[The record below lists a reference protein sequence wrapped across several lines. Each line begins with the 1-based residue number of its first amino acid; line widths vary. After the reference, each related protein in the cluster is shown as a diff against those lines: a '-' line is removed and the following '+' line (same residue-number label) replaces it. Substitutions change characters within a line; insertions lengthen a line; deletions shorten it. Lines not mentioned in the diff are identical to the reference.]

1 MGEGCLPAGRQ
12 GVRVNMNLSP
22 SPSSPPARGGESFCC
37 YFLFNGGS
45 KMPKLMIK
53 NIGTLVSGNISN
65 PLLNADTLMIEGG
78 LIQKVGREKSLDTK
92 GVDQVMDIGGMTIT
106 PGLID
111 SHCHPVLGDFTPRQ
125 KMLDFIESSLHGG
138 VTTLISAGEVHLAG
152 RPKDVAG
159 TKALAILAAK
169 SFASARPA
177 GVKVLGGGLI
187 LESGLQEKDF
197 EELAKEGVK
206 VVGEIGLGGV
216 KSPKDAAPMVKWA
229 KKYGMVVMMHTGGTS
244 IPGSTTVPA
253 DDVIAADPDIVSHI
267 NGGPTAIS
275 IKEAEKLIRETSLTL
290 EIVHCG
296 NSKMIVDVM
305 KIVKELKAY
314 PRIIIGNDAPS
325 GTGVIPLG
333 ILRVINFL
341 ASLCDAKAEEAIA
354 MATGNTAKVYKLN
367 RGVVEVGKE
376 ADLVIMDAPM
386 GSVGKDALSAIEAGD
401 IPGIAGVMID
411 GVMKIGVS
419 RNTPPPNG
427 KIVTSKA

>member
-1 MGEGCLPAGRQ
+1 M
-12 GVRVNMNLSP
+12 
-22 SPSSPPARGGESFCC
+22 
-37 YFLFNGGS
+37 
-45 KMPKLMIK
+45 
-53 NIGTLVSGNISN
+53 VSGDIFN
-65 PLLNADTLMIEGG
+65 PLLEADTVLIKDG
-78 LIQKVGREKSLDTK
+78 LIQAIGKEKEVDAS
-92 GVDQVMDIGGMTIT
+92 GVEQVIDAGGMTLT

-138 VTTLISAGEVHLAG
+138 VTTAISAGEVHLPG

-169 SFASARPA
+169 SFANARPS
-177 GVKVLGGGLI
+177 GVKVLGGSLI
-187 LESGLQEKDF
+187 LEPGLQEKDF
-197 EELAKEGVK
+197 EELAREGVK
-206 VVGEIGLGGV
+206 VVAEIGLGGI
-216 KSPKDAAPMVKWA
+216 KSPKEAAPMVKWA

-253 DDVIAADPDIVSHI
+253 EDVIAADPDIVSHI

-275 IKEAEKLIRETSLTL
+275 IEEAEKLIRNTDLIL

-296 NSKMIVDVM
+296 NPKMIAEVM
-305 KIVKELKAY
+305 KIVKEVKAY
-314 PRIIIGNDAPS
+314 SRIIIGNDAPS

-341 ASLCDAKAEEAIA
+341 ASLCGVKAEEAIA
-354 MATGNTAKVYKLN
+354 MATGNTAKIYRLN
-367 RGVVEVGKE
+367 RGFLEVGRE

-401 IPGIAGVMID
+401 IPGIAAVWID
-411 GVMKIGVS
+411 GQMKIGVS
-419 RNTPPPNG
+419 RNTPPPNR
-427 KIVTSKA
+427 KIVISKL

>member
-1 MGEGCLPAGRQ
+1 
-12 GVRVNMNLSP
+12 
-22 SPSSPPARGGESFCC
+22 
-37 YFLFNGGS
+37 
-45 KMPKLMIK
+45 MIK

-65 PLLNADTLMIEGG
+65 PLLNADTLLIEGG
-78 LIQKVGREKSLDTK
+78 RIQAFGKERDLDTK

-138 VTTLISAGEVHLAG
+138 VTTVISAGEVHLPG

-177 GVKVLGGGLI
+177 GVKVLGGSII
-187 LESGLQEKDF
+187 LEPGLQEKDF
-197 EELAKEGVK
+197 EELAKEGVR

-216 KSPKDAAPMVKWA
+216 KTPRDAAPMVKWA

-244 IPGSTTVPA
+244 IPGSATVPA
-253 DDVIAADPDIVSHI
+253 NDVIAADPDIVSHI

-275 IKEAEKLIRETSLTL
+275 LTEAEKLIRKTSLVL

-305 KIVKELKAY
+305 RIVKEVKAY

-341 ASLCDAKAEEAIA
+341 ASLCDVKAEEAIA
-354 MATGNTAKVYKLN
+354 MATGNTARAYKLN
-367 RGVVEVGKE
+367 RGVVEAGKE
-376 ADLVIMDAPM
+376 ADLVMMDAPM

-427 KIVTSKA
+427 KIVTGKM

>member
-1 MGEGCLPAGRQ
+1 MA
-12 GVRVNMNLSP
+12 
-22 SPSSPPARGGESFCC
+22 
-37 YFLFNGGS
+37 
-45 KMPKLMIK
+45 KLMIK
-53 NIGTLVSGNISN
+53 NIGTLVSGRISD
-65 PLLNADTLMIEGG
+65 PLLNADTLLIEGG
-78 LIQKVGREKSLDTK
+78 LIQAFGKERDLDTK

-138 VTTLISAGEVHLAG
+138 VTTAISAGEVHLPG

-177 GVKVLGGGLI
+177 GVKVLGGSII
-187 LESGLQEKDF
+187 LEPGLQEKDF
-197 EELAKEGVK
+197 EELAKEGVR

-216 KSPKDAAPMVKWA
+216 KTPRDAAPMVKWA

-275 IKEAEKLIRETSLTL
+275 LTEAEKLIRKTSLVL

-305 KIVKELKAY
+305 RIVKEVKAY

-341 ASLCDAKAEEAIA
+341 SSLCGVKAEEAIA

-419 RNTPPPNG
+419 RNTPPPNR
-427 KIVTSKA
+427 KIVSGKA

>member
-1 MGEGCLPAGRQ
+1 MA
-12 GVRVNMNLSP
+12 
-22 SPSSPPARGGESFCC
+22 
-37 YFLFNGGS
+37 
-45 KMPKLMIK
+45 KLMIK
-53 NIGTLVSGNISN
+53 NIGTLASGNISN
-65 PLLNADTLMIEGG
+65 PILDADTIVIEGG
-78 LIQKVGREKSLDTK
+78 LIQAVGNGKNLDTK

-138 VTTLISAGEVHLAG
+138 VTSLISAGEVHLAG

-169 SFASARPA
+169 SFALARPA

-187 LESGLQEKDF
+187 LEPGLQEKDF

-206 VVGEIGLGGV
+206 AVGEIGLGGV

-253 DDVIAADPDIVSHI
+253 DDVIATDPDIVSHI

-275 IKEAEKLIRETSLTL
+275 ISEAERLIRKTSLAL

-296 NSKMIVDVM
+296 NSKMIVEVM
-305 KIVKELKAY
+305 KIVKEAKAY
-314 PRIIIGNDAPS
+314 SRIIIGNDAPS

-341 ASLCDAKAEEAIA
+341 ASLCGVKAEEAIA
-354 MATGNTAKVYKLN
+354 MATGNTARIYKLN

-419 RNTPPPNG
+419 KNTPPPNG
-427 KIVTSKA
+427 KIVISKP

>member
-1 MGEGCLPAGRQ
+1 MA
-12 GVRVNMNLSP
+12 
-22 SPSSPPARGGESFCC
+22 
-37 YFLFNGGS
+37 
-45 KMPKLMIK
+45 KLMIK
-53 NIGTLVSGNISN
+53 NIGTLASGNISN
-65 PLLNADTLMIEGG
+65 PILDADTIVIEGG
-78 LIQKVGREKSLDTK
+78 LIQAVGNGKNLDAK

-138 VTTLISAGEVHLAG
+138 VTSLISAGEVHLAG

-187 LESGLQEKDF
+187 LEPGLQEKDF

-206 VVGEIGLGGV
+206 AVGEIGLGGV

-253 DDVIAADPDIVSHI
+253 DDVIATDPDIVSHI

-275 IKEAEKLIRETSLTL
+275 ISEAERLIRKTSLAL

-296 NSKMIVDVM
+296 NSKMIVEVM
-305 KIVKELKAY
+305 KIVKEAKAY
-314 PRIIIGNDAPS
+314 SRIIIGNDAPS

-341 ASLCDAKAEEAIA
+341 ASLCGVKAEEAIA
-354 MATGNTAKVYKLN
+354 MATGNTARIYKLN

-419 RNTPPPNG
+419 KNTPPPNG
-427 KIVTSKA
+427 KIVISKP

>member
-1 MGEGCLPAGRQ
+1 MA
-12 GVRVNMNLSP
+12 
-22 SPSSPPARGGESFCC
+22 
-37 YFLFNGGS
+37 
-45 KMPKLMIK
+45 KLMIK
-53 NIGTLVSGNISN
+53 NIGTLVSGDIFN
-65 PLLNADTLMIEGG
+65 PVLKADTLVIEKG
-78 LIQKVGREKSLDTK
+78 LIQGVGKEKDLDAK

-159 TKALAILAAK
+159 TKALAILASK
-169 SFASARPA
+169 SFAGARPA

-187 LESGLQEKDF
+187 LEPGLQEKDF

-275 IKEAEKLIRETSLTL
+275 ITEAEKLIRKTSLTL

-296 NSKMIVDVM
+296 NSKMILDVM
-305 KIVKELKAY
+305 KVVKEMEAY

-341 ASLCDAKAEEAIA
+341 ASLCDVKAEEAIA
-354 MATGNTAKVYKLN
+354 MASGNTAKVYKLN
-367 RGVVEVGKE
+367 RGIIEVGKE

-427 KIVTSKA
+427 KIVTSKV

>member
-1 MGEGCLPAGRQ
+1 
-12 GVRVNMNLSP
+12 
-22 SPSSPPARGGESFCC
+22 
-37 YFLFNGGS
+37 
-45 KMPKLMIK
+45 MIK
-53 NIGTLVSGNISN
+53 NIGTLASGNISN
-65 PLLNADTLMIEGG
+65 PILDADAIVIEGG
-78 LIQKVGREKSLDTK
+78 LIQAVGNGKNLDTK

-125 KMLDFIESSLHGG
+125 RMLDFIESSLHGG
-138 VTTLISAGEVHLAG
+138 VTSLISAGEVHLAG

-169 SFASARPA
+169 SFALARPA

-187 LESGLQEKDF
+187 LEPGLQEKDF

-206 VVGEIGLGGV
+206 AVGEIGLGGV

-253 DDVIAADPDIVSHI
+253 DDVIATDPDIVSHI

-275 IKEAEKLIRETSLTL
+275 ISEAERLIRKTSLAL

-296 NSKMIVDVM
+296 NSKMIVEVM
-305 KIVKELKAY
+305 KIVKEAKAY

-341 ASLCDAKAEEAIA
+341 ASLCGVKAEEAIA
-354 MATGNTAKVYKLN
+354 MATGNTARIYKLN

-419 RNTPPPNG
+419 KNTPPPNG
-427 KIVTSKA
+427 KIVISKP

>member
-1 MGEGCLPAGRQ
+1 
-12 GVRVNMNLSP
+12 
-22 SPSSPPARGGESFCC
+22 
-37 YFLFNGGS
+37 
-45 KMPKLMIK
+45 MIK

-65 PLLNADTLMIEGG
+65 PVLKADALIIEGG
-78 LIQKVGREKSLDTK
+78 LIQGIGREKDLDTK

-125 KMLDFIESSLHGG
+125 KMMGFIESSLHGG
-138 VTTLISAGEVHLAG
+138 VTTVISAGEVHLAG

-169 SFASARPA
+169 SFASARPG

-187 LESGLQEKDF
+187 LEPGLQEKDF

-229 KKYGMVVMMHTGGTS
+229 KRYGMVVMMHTGGTS

-253 DDVIAADPDIVSHI
+253 DDVIAAGPDIVSHI

-275 IKEAEKLIRETSLTL
+275 IAEAEKLIRKTALAL

-305 KIVKELKAY
+305 KIVKEARAY

-341 ASLCDAKAEEAIA
+341 ACLCDVKGEEAIA

-367 RGVVEVGKE
+367 RGVIEVGRE

-386 GSVGKDALSAIEAGD
+386 GSVGKDALSAVEAGD
-401 IPGIAGVMID
+401 IPGIAGAMID

-427 KIVTSKA
+427 KIVTSK

>member
-1 MGEGCLPAGRQ
+1 MA
-12 GVRVNMNLSP
+12 
-22 SPSSPPARGGESFCC
+22 
-37 YFLFNGGS
+37 
-45 KMPKLMIK
+45 KLMIK

-65 PLLNADTLMIEGG
+65 PVLNADTLMIEGG
-78 LIQKVGREKSLDTK
+78 LIQGVGREKNLDTK

-187 LESGLQEKDF
+187 LEPGLQEKDF
-197 EELAKEGVK
+197 EELAREGVK

-229 KKYGMVVMMHTGGTS
+229 KKYGMIVMMHTGGTS

-275 IKEAEKLIRETSLTL
+275 IKEAEKLIRKTSLTL

-296 NSKMIVDVM
+296 NSKMILDVM
-305 KIVKELKAY
+305 KMVKEVKAY

-341 ASLCDAKAEEAIA
+341 ASLCEVKAEEAIA

-367 RGVVEVGKE
+367 RGVVEIGKE

-427 KIVTSKA
+427 KIVTAK